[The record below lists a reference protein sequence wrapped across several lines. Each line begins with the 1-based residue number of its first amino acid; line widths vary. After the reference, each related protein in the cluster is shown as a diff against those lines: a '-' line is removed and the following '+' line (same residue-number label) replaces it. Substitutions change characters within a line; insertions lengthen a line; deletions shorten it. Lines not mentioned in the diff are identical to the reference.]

1 MKIIKSEV
9 SVLEQQPGIEGMFK
23 HIERVGRLA
32 YKSEDRITE
41 DSWKKFV
48 KMIYERG
55 HHAVFNLGTVYL
67 SIPKTAKTAKEYE
80 FFEKITE
87 EFKPWTKWSYNN
99 GYNYV
104 TTNFRVICQTGTY
117 EEMVKYWCEPT
128 EHHYHRVTAHWI
140 CSRGTATQILRHRF
154 LSPVMESQRYCSYNK
169 NKFGGEL
176 TYVLPQWIYDVRQD
190 CGTTIDSL
198 TGKTRNYL
206 LDLDGQELWDQLIC
220 CDRKV
225 ASRDRF
231 FKAAE
236 EEYMY
241 ELSEEDGKLN
251 PEDARG
257 VLPQDIKTELC
268 TCGYVE
274 DWMFEPNPDSTEKAG
289 FFYLRTAKDAQRD
302 IRVLACKLKN
312 EFIEKNIDK
321 QK

>member
-1 MKIIKSEV
+1 MKIIKSDV

-23 HIERVGRLA
+23 HIERVGRIA

-67 SIPKTAKTAKEYE
+67 RIPKSTVNSAENE

-87 EFKPWTKWSYNN
+87 EFKPWTKWAYNN

-117 EEMVKYWCEPT
+117 NDMVKYWCEPT
-128 EHHYHRVTAHWI
+128 EHHYHKITAHWV
-140 CSRGTATQILRHRF
+140 CSRGTATQILRHRV
-154 LSPVMESQRYCSYNK
+154 LSPVMESQRYCNYSK
-169 NKFGGEL
+169 NKFSGEL
-176 TYVLPQWIYDVRQD
+176 TYILPQWVYDVRED
-190 CGTTIDSL
+190 YGTTIDTL
-198 TGKTRNYL
+198 TGRLRSHL
-206 LDLDGQELWDQLIC
+206 LDLDGQELWDELTC
-220 CDRKV
+220 WSRKV
-225 ASRDRF
+225 SSRDKF

-236 EEYMY
+236 DEYMY
-241 ELSEEDGKLN
+241 ELSEEDGKLS

-268 TCGYVE
+268 TCGYIS
-274 DWMFEPNPDSTEKAG
+274 DWMYEPKEDSTEKAG
-289 FFYLRTAKDAQRD
+289 FFYLRTAPDAQRD
-302 IRVLACKLKN
+302 VRVLAEKLKKD
-312 EFIEKNIDK
+312 FIKLGLDK
-321 QK
+321 LK